1 MYRTLRR
8 LRIVIA
14 LVAMGIPAWALL
26 AGYETVF
33 FHMQV
38 LTALISGSLLCLIFW
53 LAATFIY
60 GRIYCSTVCPLGTTM
75 DCSGTIWRLAARRR
89 KDFRWHAP
97 VRGIRMAFLIL
108 ALVLIL
114 VGGAMLPT
122 LLDPYSAYAVMV
134 DQLIG
139 VPLHGMLG
147 RRIAFSLSAM
157 GLAVAYF
164 LIIVICTR
172 RRGRLL
178 CNTVCPVGSL
188 LGLISSHSV
197 FHVEINPEKC
207 INCGECERVCKA
219 ECINLTD
226 FTVDDSRCLICFDCM
241 EVCPNDAINYRT
253 GRHRL
258 RMPLMQ
264 PLDTPKMAEPTEIEK
279 S

>member
-1 MYRTLRR
+1 MS
-8 LRIVIA
+8 
-14 LVAMGIPAWALL
+14 IPAWALL

-60 GRIYCSTVCPLGTTM
+60 GRIYCSTVCPLGTVM
-75 DCSGTIWRLAARRR
+75 DCTGALWRISQKRR
-89 KDFRWHAP
+89 KSFRWHAP
-97 VRGIRMAFLIL
+97 SRGVRMSFLIL
-108 ALVLIL
+108 ALALIL
-114 VGGAMLPT
+114 VGGAVLPT
-122 LLDPYSAYAVMV
+122 LLDPFSAYAVMV
-134 DQLIG
+134 DQLLG
-139 VPLHGMLG
+139 VPLQGLLG
-147 RRIAFSLSAM
+147 RKIAFSMSSM
-157 GLAVAYF
+157 GLAAVYS
-164 LIIVICTR
+164 LIILLFTR

-178 CNTVCPVGSL
+178 CNTGCPVGSL

-241 EVCPNDAINYRT
+241 DVCPNDAINYRT

-264 PLDTPKMAEPTEIEK
+264 PLETPKVVEPSEIEK
-279 S
+279 Q